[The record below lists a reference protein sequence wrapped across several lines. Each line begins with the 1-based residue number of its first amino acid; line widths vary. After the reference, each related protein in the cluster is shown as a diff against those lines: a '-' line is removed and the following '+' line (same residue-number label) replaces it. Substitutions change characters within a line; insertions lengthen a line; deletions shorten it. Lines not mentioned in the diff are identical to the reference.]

1 MRWESDADR
10 RKCTVVKA
18 HCSLSGALSFA
29 VLGGIAMLFCPV
41 DAAKAADN
49 LHMVPVSVEKVQLS
63 DYQPKLTL
71 SGSIA
76 ARSLVD
82 VAFRVAGQVVERSA
96 EIGKRVNV
104 GDVLARIDDA
114 EQQTNLRS
122 AQASRDAAQAQLV
135 EASANF
141 ERQKKLLVQGFTTRS
156 QYDLADQQARTAQGT
171 LTSAESLLSNARDEL
186 SYTHL
191 LSPVAGV
198 VTARNVESG
207 QVVQAAQT
215 AFSIAEDGPRDAVFD
230 VQETLVSHGR
240 PGMAVSISLL
250 SDPSVEAEGKIREV
264 SPVVDAQTG
273 TVRVKVGIAETPPEM
288 ALGAI
293 VIGSVH
299 MPSRKV
305 VILPWS
311 VLTSD
316 KGRPAV
322 WRLAADTNVATS
334 VPVRVLR
341 FESEKVILES
351 GLEAGEI
358 VVTKG
363 GQMLRSGEVTD
374 VVGTVTQ

>member
-1 MRWESDADR
+1 MRWESDAGGR
-10 RKCTVVKA
+10 RYTVKA
-18 HCSLSGALSFA
+18 ARFSLSGSLSFA
-29 VLGGIAMLFCPV
+29 VLGGISMLLSTAS
-41 DAAKAADN
+41 AAKAADN
-49 LHMVPVSVEKVQLS
+49 LHIVPVAVEKVQLA

-71 SGSIA
+71 SGAIA

-135 EASANF
+135 EATANF

-186 SYTHL
+186 SYTSL

-198 VTARNVESG
+198 VTARNVETG

-273 TVRVKVGIAETPPEM
+273 TVRVKVGIAKTPPEM

-293 VIGSVH
+293 VTGSVH

-351 GLEAGEI
+351 GLEEGEV

-363 GQMLRSGEVTD
+363 GQMLRSGEVAD
-374 VVGTVTQ
+374 VVGAAVQ